1 MQTDASAEIFS
12 EASAGRPTVRSLQ
25 CSALLT
31 IRKGPAWYPKRDH
44 VIHGTNTIVMSEKIT
59 LSHGS
64 GGRQAQALIRDHFA
78 ARFGMTGPMTDS
90 ALLTV
95 PSALIAFTTD
105 SYVIDP
111 LFFPGGNIG
120 KLAVCGTV
128 NDLAVSGAVPKY
140 LSAAFIIEEGFDID
154 QLALIVSSMADEAE
168 AAGVTIVTGDTKVV
182 EKGKCD
188 RIFINTAGV
197 GVLNEELKH
206 ISSGSS
212 VREGDRLI
220 INGPPG
226 DHAVTILASRR
237 NLSFDTPMASDCASL
252 NHLIRRVVDRPAAV
266 HFMRDL
272 TRGGLAAVLNELAG
286 MTRFGITV
294 DESSVPVEEAVR
306 GLCEILGFDPLTL
319 ASEGRVLIVAAA
331 DEAEA
336 IVDTMLTDPQGRGAA
351 IIGAITA
358 GREGRVILKST
369 TGGSRFLEMPSGQLL
384 PRIC

>member
-1 MQTDASAEIFS
+1 
-12 EASAGRPTVRSLQ
+12 
-25 CSALLT
+25 
-31 IRKGPAWYPKRDH
+31 
-44 VIHGTNTIVMSEKIT
+44 MSEKIT

-64 GGRQAQALIRDHFA
+64 GGRQAQSLIRDHFA
-78 ARFGMTGPMTDS
+78 ARFGLHEPMTDS
-90 ALLTV
+90 ALLSV

-128 NDLAVSGAVPKY
+128 NDLAVSGAEPKY
-140 LSAAFIIEEGFDID
+140 LSAAFIIEEGFEMD
-154 QLALIVSSMADEAE
+154 QLDTIISSMADEAVV
-168 AAGVTIVTGDTKVV
+168 AGVKIVTGDTKVV
-182 EKGKCD
+182 EKGQCD

-197 GVLNEELKH
+197 GVLSEELMH
-206 ISSGSS
+206 ISTGASLK
-212 VREGDRLI
+212 EGDRLI

-237 NLSFDTPMASDCASL
+237 NLSFDAPMASDCASL
-252 NHLIRRVVDRPAAV
+252 NHLIRKVVERPAAV

-272 TRGGLAAVLNELAG
+272 TRGGLAAVLNELAA
-286 MTRFGITV
+286 MTRHGITI
-294 DESSVPVEEAVR
+294 DESAVPVEEAVR

-319 ASEGRVLIVAAA
+319 ASEGRVLIVAVAE
-331 DEAEA
+331 EAEA
-336 IVDTMLTDPQGRGAA
+336 IVDRMRSDPQGRGAV
-351 IIGAITA
+351 IIGEITA
-358 GREGRVILKST
+358 GREGRVILKSA